1 MSGPLRVGLVGCG
14 RLAEAGYMPAAA
26 DTQALEIT
34 AVADPSTER
43 REAFAQAG
51 GTVAFAG
58 AAELIESGLV
68 EAVVIAS
75 PPAEHLAQA
84 ALAAAAGLPCLVEK
98 PPAADAAGAVAL
110 AALEPAPWIGFNRRF
125 QQGAALLEEIPRE
138 GELEL
143 ELELCYRRRSWNA
156 HQVADEPLLDLAPH
170 LVDLALLLAG
180 PRIAVRAASSGP
192 HRCALVLET
201 SRGTAWVRC
210 ANDRRHLERAV
221 ARRPGRRAL
230 AKSNSGGMA
239 TAAIARLGRRR
250 HPLVVSLRH
259 QLEAFAAA
267 ARGGDPGLLAD
278 ADQGARVMA
287 VIDEARER
295 ANGTA

>member
-1 MSGPLRVGLVGCG
+1 MSEPLRVGLVGCG
-14 RLAEAGYMPAAA
+14 RLAEAGYLPAAA
-26 DTQALEIT
+26 EARTVEIT
-34 AVADPSTER
+34 AVADPSRPR
-43 REAFAQAG
+43 REALAQAG
-51 GTVAFAG
+51 GAVAFDG
-58 AAELIESGLV
+58 VSELIESDLV
-68 EAVVIAS
+68 EALVIAS

-98 PPAADAAGAVAL
+98 PPAADAAGAAAL

-125 QQGAALLEEIPRE
+125 QQGSELLEKLPRE
-138 GELEL
+138 GDLEL

-180 PRIAVRAASSGP
+180 PRIAVRAASAGP

-210 ANDRRHLERAV
+210 ANDRPHLERAV

-230 AKSNSGGMA
+230 AKSNSGGLA
-239 TAAIARLGRRR
+239 TAAFARLGRRR
-250 HPLVVSLRH
+250 HPLVVSLGR
-259 QLEAFAAA
+259 QLDAFAAA
-267 ARGGDPGLLAD
+267 ARGGDAGLLAD
-278 ADQGARVMA
+278 AAQGARVMA

-295 ANGTA
+295 AGAAA